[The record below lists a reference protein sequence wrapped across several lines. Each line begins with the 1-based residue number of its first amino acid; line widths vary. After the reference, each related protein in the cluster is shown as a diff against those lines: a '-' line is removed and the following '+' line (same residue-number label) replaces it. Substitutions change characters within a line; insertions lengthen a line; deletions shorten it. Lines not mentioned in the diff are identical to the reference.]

1 MRRCDECGVGFS
13 GALDRCPLC
22 GAPLEGAPSPA
33 AFPVTTAQAPAK
45 AARRALTCLTLATL
59 VGLLLAAWLVPLQPW
74 PVALMAVGL
83 LVSYL
88 FLRNVIAHSPDFVR
102 IAERYFLVVLA
113 MAVLWWLAGGD
124 PVVASLAIPGI
135 CLAGLLV
142 NTALVIAFR
151 EAFVRDYAKYLIYS
165 LFFGLA
171 PLGLLP
177 LHAAPWPWL
186 IYASAAATVL
196 LALTLLLLARRQSIA
211 EARKL
216 FSA

>member
-1 MRRCDECGVGFS
+1 MRRCRECDVSFS

-22 GAPLEGAPSPA
+22 GSPLEGTPAPA
-33 AFPVTTAQAPAK
+33 AFPVTTAHAPAK
-45 AARRALTCLTLATL
+45 AARRALGCLMLLTLA
-59 VGLLLAAWLVPLQPW
+59 GLLLAAWLVPLRPW

-83 LVSYL
+83 LLSYL

-102 IAERYFLVVLA
+102 IAERYFLVLLA
-113 MAVLWWLAGGD
+113 IAVLWWLSAGD
-124 PVVASLAIPGI
+124 PLVASLVIPGI

-142 NTALVIAFR
+142 NTTLVVAFS
-151 EAFVRDYAKYLIYS
+151 EAFVHDYAKYLIYS
-165 LFFGLA
+165 LFLGLA
-171 PLGLLP
+171 PLGLLL

-186 IYASAAATVL
+186 IYASAAATGL
-196 LALTLLLLARRQSIA
+196 LAITLLLLARSQIIA